1 MVSLL
6 IEFSTREHR
15 TDNGWTRIAWAEM
28 SNRFAER
35 FPGSNFTI
43 GQIKEQE
50 RTLKKR
56 LRSLQRVLSMN
67 RVGWNDDSK
76 QINFENVD
84 VELALMNDKEV
95 RQWHGKSF
103 PYYNDL
109 LELYKGTDLYV

>member
-28 SNRFAER
+28 SNRFADR
-35 FPGSNFTI
+35 FPGSNFSI

-56 LRSLQRVLSMN
+56 LRSLQRVLSMTG
-67 RVGWNDDSK
+67 VGWNDDLK
-76 QINFENVD
+76 RINFETVD

-109 LELYKGTDLYV
+109 SELYKGTGLYV